1 MTRLS
6 APTFPSFGKRLK
18 RQRAALGLKQEA
30 LAVALGVSQTT
41 VSRWES
47 GAQVPEH
54 EMQQRAL
61 RELGASRADD
71 AAIKRLIEGADFAV
85 HLVDEASHEC
95 LAYSKTR
102 ARDWNVSM
110 RSLIGVSLWQF
121 ATEEIQQAE
130 AELDGKGW
138 WDDIAPAPQRLITS
152 GAIYPELRISA
163 GGMIWERMY
172 LADGRPVRLTTGF

>member
-41 VSRWES
+41 VS
-47 GAQVPEH
+47 
-54 EMQQRAL
+54 
-61 RELGASRADD
+61 
-71 AAIKRLIEGADFAV
+71 
-85 HLVDEASHEC
+85 
-95 LAYSKTR
+95 
-102 ARDWNVSM
+102 
-110 RSLIGVSLWQF
+110 LWQF

-130 AELDGKGW
+130 ADLDGKGW

-152 GAIYPELRISA
+152 GAIYPELRISP